1 VVLEKKVERYF
12 VWLET
17 LLWMLVSVNLK
28 HFYTLAMNVISS
40 LVVKVKINFIFLN
53 MEPLYIAISDKE
65 ILTFACFCIDQIMPV
80 ESKKPITEED
90 TLEDEECED
99 EMITVTPF
107 ASEPDYEVNFLLL
120 C

>member
-1 VVLEKKVERYF
+1 ME
-12 VWLET
+12 
-17 LLWMLVSVNLK
+17 
-28 HFYTLAMNVISS
+28 S
-40 LVVKVKINFIFLN
+40 LFI
-53 MEPLYIAISDKE
+53 ATSDKE
-65 ILTFACFCIDQIMPV
+65 ILTFAHFCIDQIMPV

>member
-1 VVLEKKVERYF
+1 
-12 VWLET
+12 
-17 LLWMLVSVNLK
+17 
-28 HFYTLAMNVISS
+28 
-40 LVVKVKINFIFLN
+40 
-53 MEPLYIAISDKE
+53 
-65 ILTFACFCIDQIMPV
+65 MPV

-90 TLEDEECED
+90 MLKDEECED